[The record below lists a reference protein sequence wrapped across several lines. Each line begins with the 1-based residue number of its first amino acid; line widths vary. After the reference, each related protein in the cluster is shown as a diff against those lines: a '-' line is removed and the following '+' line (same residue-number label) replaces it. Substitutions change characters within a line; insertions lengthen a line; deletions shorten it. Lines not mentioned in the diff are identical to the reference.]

1 MTAKVSIFPFLKFY
15 NTYIFAATLNCNQ
28 PSVILELGAE
38 KYVFWH
44 FSEQN
49 LALRK
54 GQNLILQN
62 GQNLALGVQNLTLQ
76 PGQNLALGVQNRAL
90 QR

>member
-1 MTAKVSIFPFLKFY
+1 MP
-15 NTYIFAATLNCNQ
+15 ATDPWVPLH
-28 PSVILELGAE
+28 PLGLAE

-62 GQNLALGVQNLTLQ
+62 GQNLALGVQNLALQ
-76 PGQNLALGVQNRAL
+76 IGQNLALGGQNLAL
-90 QR
+90 RR

>member
-1 MTAKVSIFPFLKFY
+1 MEGHFG
-15 NTYIFAATLNCNQ
+15 
-28 PSVILELGAE
+28 LGGRQGALAWDVARGSPE

>member
-1 MTAKVSIFPFLKFY
+1 MGRESCSRAGG
-15 NTYIFAATLNCNQ
+15 
-28 PSVILELGAE
+28 LGLRLRLRFCRFGVVLRGLVPAE

>member
-1 MTAKVSIFPFLKFY
+1 MAVPSREVGAWYCAPVLTIGEVFLPGGVWAFGG
-15 NTYIFAATLNCNQ
+15 Q
-28 PSVILELGAE
+28 AE